1 MTRMQTRIRRRTGVL
16 VTLVAASTASA
27 GSLASLASLT
37 ACSSAGPV
45 PGCDKAQDGG
55 LRLVVPSGWDKT
67 VPQSSLWSTRW
78 TDPADKSSVLMTA
91 QSVSAADAYQALDL
105 AMNAARAST
114 RGYLP
119 GARTAITDG
128 GTVVARQDY
137 QTSWPYANRGAT
149 WAVSSGSRISLI
161 DFSGESITDQQLETA
176 GRWIE
181 LA

>member
-1 MTRMQTRIRRRTGVL
+1 MLIRRPRPRLGEGAGRRP
-16 VTLVAASTASA
+16 AAGTKIY
-27 GSLASLASLT
+27 SLSRRGALPT
-37 ACSSAGPV
+37 
-45 PGCDKAQDGG
+45 
-55 LRLVVPSGWDKT
+55 LRLIVPSGWDKT

-149 WAVSSGSRISLI
+149 WAVSNGSRISLI

>member
-45 PGCDKAQDGG
+45 PGWDKAQDGG
-55 LRLVVPSGWDKT
+55 LRLIVPSGWDKT

-119 GARTAITDG
+119 GPAQRSPTAVPLWPGRTIRPPGLTRTA
-128 GTVVARQDY
+128 
-137 QTSWPYANRGAT
+137 
-149 WAVSSGSRISLI
+149 VSNGSRISLI

>member
-1 MTRMQTRIRRRTGVL
+1 
-16 VTLVAASTASA
+16 
-27 GSLASLASLT
+27 
-37 ACSSAGPV
+37 
-45 PGCDKAQDGG
+45 
-55 LRLVVPSGWDKT
+55 
-67 VPQSSLWSTRW
+67 
-78 TDPADKSSVLMTA
+78 MTA

-149 WAVSSGSRISLI
+149 WAVSNGSRISLI

>member
-45 PGCDKAQDGG
+45 PGWEKAQDGG
-55 LRLVVPSGWDKT
+55 LRLIVPSGWDKT

-105 AMNAARAST
+105 APAPPHAATCPEPAQRSPTAVPLWPGRTIRPPGLTRTAAR
-114 RGYLP
+114 P
-119 GARTAITDG
+119 GR
-128 GTVVARQDY
+128 
-137 QTSWPYANRGAT
+137 
-149 WAVSSGSRISLI
+149 
-161 DFSGESITDQQLETA
+161 
-176 GRWIE
+176 
-181 LA
+181 